1 VGRGRV
7 EIAGD
12 VRETADG
19 GMVVEV
25 GRRREDCREGPVG
38 VREAAR
44 RRETREGG
52 LLAWRERSGAAW
64 VDTKSRLTNGR
75 CRFTEANE

>member
-1 VGRGRV
+1 VILAVQLPGGSGVGRGRV

-19 GMVVEV
+19 GLVGEV
-25 GRRREDCREGPVG
+25 G
-38 VREAAR
+38 R